1 MPMTTTLTGIEPIP
15 VEYIL
20 GIAQTKATQAQR
32 RPYVELIERW
42 GDEQGCVDEARRL
55 LRCLRDGQEIDP
67 QKMPRE
73 FMPRFRQPEVASQ
86 LIEIV
91 RQIDEVIASKQENW
105 TWAHVM
111 RVMKDE
117 GILYNPSINRFDAI
131 ICSMVPGKGRDTV
144 RKHGDYEYIMRQE
157 SPWTLWPSASYLN
170 PTLAAARSI
179 CNQIAL
185 LFAPLLNRTIRAEL

>member
-1 MPMTTTLTGIEPIP
+1 MKTTTLTGIEPIP

-20 GIAQTKATQAQR
+20 GIAQTKATNAQR
-32 RPYVELIERW
+32 RPYIELIERW
-42 GDEQGCVDEARRL
+42 GEEKECVDATQQLLQRL
-55 LRCLRDGQEIDP
+55 REGQEIDIK
-67 QKMPRE
+67 KMPRD
-73 FMPRFRQPEVASQ
+73 FMPRYREPEVAKK

-91 RQIDEVIASKQENW
+91 RKIDEIISSKQENW

-117 GILYNPSINRFDAI
+117 GILYKPTINRFDQL

-144 RKHGDYEYIMRQE
+144 RKHGDYPFLLNQE
-157 SPWTLWPSASYLN
+157 STWSLWPSKAYLN
-170 PTLAAARSI
+170 PDLAAARSI

-185 LFAPLLNRTIRAEL
+185 QFAPVLDRTIRAEL